1 MTQQRIYDV
10 IIIGGGSAGCTL
22 AARLSEDPDRQVLL
36 LEAGPDP
43 LPLPEIIASGAGG
56 NRAILQSDYVIM
68 YPTTRKIDGSTYY
81 PLAGRIMGGGSS
93 VNMMGVVR
101 PTQHDLDTWES
112 LGNPGW
118 GYEDTLPVLRRI
130 EADQD
135 FPDAPHHG
143 ADGPL
148 TVKRGFSFDDER
160 SGPIQGFIDRATD
173 LGYEISPDLNVPNP
187 SGIGPSA
194 QNVKDGLRQ
203 STAVAF
209 LGPARERPNL
219 TVIADAP
226 VASLKIDGK
235 RVNEVVYEHG
245 GESFTATGDTVVL
258 SAGVYH
264 SPQILQLSGIGP
276 VAELEELGIPVV
288 HALEGVGGN
297 YQDHAAVNMVFEGF
311 PEFDPDWVVSGF
323 RLLFKSDESL
333 PNANF
338 HIYMRA
344 PMVIEGLAPLMPVA
358 TTLIEQ
364 RSRGRVRLASTTI
377 RDLPII
383 DDGML
388 QHPDDV
394 KAMVTAM
401 EFVNNFIQHESM
413 NGFYGELVQPSP
425 DDDWAEYAQSTYD
438 SYHHGIGTCM
448 MGPASDPQAVVDSNL
463 KVHGMDNLY
472 VADAS
477 IMPTVTHA
485 NTNVTVIMIAERLSD
500 ILRGAAKA

>member
-1 MTQQRIYDV
+1 MTQQQRIYDV
-10 IIIGGGSAGCTL
+10 IIIGGGSAGCTA
-22 AARLSEDPDRQVLL
+22 AARLSEDPGRQVLL

-118 GYEDTLPVLRRI
+118 GYEDMLPLLRRI

-143 ADGPL
+143 NEGPL
-148 TVKRGFSFDDER
+148 TVKRGFSFDEPR
-160 SGPIQGFIDRATD
+160 SGPIQGFIDRAQG
-173 LGYEISPDLNVPNP
+173 LGYEISPDLNVPDP
-187 SGIGPSA
+187 TGIGPSA

-209 LGPARERPNL
+209 LGPARNRPNL
-219 TVIADAP
+219 TVIADAQ
-226 VASLKIDGK
+226 VSSLKVDGG
-235 RVNEVVYEHG
+235 RVNEVVYEHDG
-245 GESFTATGDTVVL
+245 ATETVTGDTVVL
-258 SAGVYH
+258 TAGVYH

-276 VAELEELGIPVV
+276 VDELEKLGIPVV

-311 PEFDPDWVVSGF
+311 ADFNPDWVVSGF
-323 RLLFKSDESL
+323 RLLFKSDPAL
-333 PNANF
+333 PNNDF

-344 PMVIEGLAPLMPVA
+344 PIVVEGLAPLMAVA
-358 TTLIEQ
+358 TTIIED
-364 RSRGRVRLASTTI
+364 RGRGRVHLASTNP

-388 QHPDDV
+388 QHPGDV

-401 EFVNNFIQHESM
+401 EFVNNFIQNSSM
-413 NGFYGELVQPSP
+413 EEFYGPLVQPAP
-425 DDDWAEYAQSTYD
+425 GDDWAEYAQATYD
-438 SYHHGIGTCM
+438 SYHHGVGTCM
-448 MGPASDPQAVVDSNL
+448 MGAVSDSMAVVDSNL
-463 KVHGMDNLY
+463 RVHGLENLY

-477 IMPTVTHA
+477 VMPTVTHA
-485 NTNVTVIMIAERLSD
+485 NTNVTVIMIAERLAD
-500 ILRGAAKA
+500 ILRGG